1 MTSCLI
7 RFIYL
12 SMDITVAID
21 AMGGDHGPRVTIPA
35 ALDLLKL
42 DSKVKIILVG
52 HTDAIEAELSANKAQ
67 VGSRLSIHHA
77 SELVLMDESPQS
89 ALKNKKDSSMRVAIN
104 LVKSGDASACV
115 SAGNTGA
122 LMATARFVLK
132 TLPGIDRPA
141 IAGILPNKHGITYM
155 MDLGANADCTPEHLL
170 QFAIMGSVLV
180 SCVEQKA
187 HPTVGLLNIG
197 SEDIKG
203 NDVVKRTSE
212 LLKESH
218 LNFYGN
224 VEGDDIY
231 KGTTDLVVCDGF
243 VGNVALKT
251 SEGLAHLMGG
261 FLKEEFKRNLL
272 TKLMALI
279 SIPVL
284 KAFKRRLDP
293 RCYNGA
299 SFLGLRGIVVKSH
312 GSADAFSFRH
322 AISKAVEE
330 SRSGVLARI
339 TQQLEIEQ
347 IQVNSSNTISD

>member
-1 MTSCLI
+1 
-7 RFIYL
+7 
-12 SMDITVAID
+12 MDITVAID
-21 AMGGDHGPRVTIPA
+21 AMGGDYGPRVTIPA
-35 ALDLLKL
+35 ALALLKQ
-42 DSKVKIILVG
+42 DSKINIILVG
-52 HTDAIEAELSANKAQ
+52 LSDDIEAELQANKAKSD
-67 VGSRLSIHHA
+67 SRMWIHHA
-77 SELVLMDESPQS
+77 SELVMMDESPQS

-104 LVKSGDASACV
+104 LVKDGVAQACV

-141 IAGILPNKHGITYM
+141 IAGVLPSKTGMTYM
-155 MDLGANADCTPEHLL
+155 LDLGANADCTPEHLL

-180 SCVEQKA
+180 SCVTNKA
-187 HPTVGLLNIG
+187 SPTVGLLNIG

-203 NDVVKRTSE
+203 NEVVKQTAE
-212 LLKESH
+212 LLKYSH

-251 SEGLAHLMGG
+251 SEGLANLMGS
-261 FLKEEFKRNLL
+261 FLKEEFKKNLI

-279 SIPVL
+279 SMPVL
-284 KAFKRRLDP
+284 SSFKKRLDP

-312 GSADAFSFRH
+312 GGADAFAFKH

-330 SRSGVLARI
+330 ARSGVLMHI
-339 TQQLEIEQ
+339 TKQLELAHAQTEA
-347 IQVNSSNTISD
+347 SNTATN

>member
-1 MTSCLI
+1 
-7 RFIYL
+7 
-12 SMDITVAID
+12 MDITVAID

-42 DSKVKIILVG
+42 DSKIKIILVG
-52 HTDAIEAELSANKAQ
+52 LTDAIEAELSANKAQ

-141 IAGILPNKHGITYM
+141 IAGILPNKNGITYM

-170 QFAIMGSVLV
+170 QFAVMGSVLV

-203 NDVVKRTSE
+203 NEVVKRTSE

-312 GSADAFSFRH
+312 GGADAFSFRH

-339 TQQLEIEQ
+339 TQQLEIEH

>member
-1 MTSCLI
+1 
-7 RFIYL
+7 
-12 SMDITVAID
+12 MDITVAID

-42 DSKVKIILVG
+42 DSNIKIILVG
-52 HTDAIEAELSANKAQ
+52 LADAIEAELSANKAK

-141 IAGILPNKHGITYM
+141 IAGILPNQHGITYM

-180 SCVEQKA
+180 SCVEQKEN
-187 HPTVGLLNIG
+187 PTVGLLNIG

-203 NDVVKRTSE
+203 NEVVKQTSE
-212 LLKESH
+212 LLKQSH
-218 LNFYGN
+218 LNFFGN

-261 FLKEEFKRNLL
+261 FLKEEFKRNWL
-272 TKLMALI
+272 TKVMAII

-312 GSADAFSFRH
+312 GGADAFAFRH
-322 AISKAVEE
+322 AIAKAVEE

-339 TQQLEIEQ
+339 TQQLEIEHV
-347 IQVNSSNTISD
+347 QVNLSSSIID

>member
-1 MTSCLI
+1 
-7 RFIYL
+7 
-12 SMDITVAID
+12 MDITVAID

-52 HTDAIEAELSANKAQ
+52 LTDAIEAELSANKAQ

-284 KAFKRRLDP
+284 KAFKSRLDP